1 MTSVGPITVQVAP
14 AKAAEDGKPSVSGI
28 YRNKAAVEALT
39 ETFNGCGTLY
49 ELFNKTVEHCSSNRC
64 LGWRPVGDDG
74 SAGPYQFITYKE
86 TQDKA
91 RQLAAALSK
100 AGFKPKDK
108 LGIYSVNKVEWMLA
122 IRALD
127 VLSGTIVPIYD
138 SLGESAVEYIVKHSG
153 GLVVRGAAVGCIN
166 AGHRGGWG
174 GGGVPGW
181 VEGLLALQC
190 IHSPA
195 VATWHTGGA
204 TGPRGPS
211 PHPCSPYRWLISSLS
226 LPAPLPPPR
235 DALGPGGHCQPGQVC
250 QGGRRREGL
259 CEEE

>member
-1 MTSVGPITVQVAP
+1 MPC
-14 AKAAEDGKPSVSGI
+14 AACCCRLLLHAWVE
-28 YRNKAAVEALT
+28 AAVSSLDGTPPEHAAPHPAP
-39 ETFNGCGTLY
+39 GTL
-49 ELFNKTVEHCSSNRC
+49 HHH
-64 LGWRPVGDDG
+64 P
-74 SAGPYQFITYKE
+74 
-86 TQDKA
+86 
-91 RQLAAALSK
+91 LA
-100 AGFKPKDK
+100 
-108 LGIYSVNKVEWMLA
+108 
-122 IRALD
+122 
-127 VLSGTIVPIYD
+127 VPIYD